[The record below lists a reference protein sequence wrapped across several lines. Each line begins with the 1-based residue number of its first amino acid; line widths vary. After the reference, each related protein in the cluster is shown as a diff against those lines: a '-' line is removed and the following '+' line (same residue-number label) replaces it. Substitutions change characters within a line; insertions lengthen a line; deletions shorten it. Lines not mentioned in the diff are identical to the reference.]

1 MKKTIAALLSGY
13 IVWTL
18 IWFAGNAGL
27 RAAHVLPPN
36 AKQPL
41 AALTPLFALLLVA
54 LVCSLVGGY
63 VAAAVSRSSAKLTIP
78 LLGFLLFATGCF
90 VQSTVWQLMPDWYHL
105 AFLGLLIP
113 ATMLGAVVRSH

>member
-27 RAAHVLPPN
+27 RAAHVLPG
-36 AKQPL
+36 KVIQPL
-41 AALTPLFALLLVA
+41 EALTPLLALLLVA
-54 LVCSLVGGY
+54 LICSLVGGY
-63 VAAAVSRSSAKLTIP
+63 VAAAVSRSSSTLTIP

-90 VQSTVWQLMPDWYHL
+90 VQYTVWQLMPFWYHL
-105 AFLGLLIP
+105 TFLGLLIP
-113 ATMLGAVVRSH
+113 ATLLGAVVRHH